1 MQKLAGNDQKK
12 PMAEVQRELRRLGH
26 RIEPVGGS
34 KDQWEA
40 GMWHMDKEQWNL
52 LWTGEQWACGSLQ
65 ERTEE
70 TELRKWEPM
79 ARHQRVLMLLAGVS
93 LLLNRAESFNVTCVF
108 PHAGVRRVAGNAR
121 HRRSATRMPFLL
133 GAGGRQDN
141 GPRTGSDCSAP
152 GAAFDGAEMPDFGNQ
167 PRSWAAVTR
176 RSARTPTSA
185 QSSSTLRSTRS
196 SQLSQHAPRRRP

>member
-93 LLLNRAESFNVTCVF
+93 LFAWGTTMARELARIAALPVLLLM
-108 PHAGVRRVAGNAR
+108 VRRCR
-121 HRRSATRMPFLL
+121 TSATNHVR
-133 GAGGRQDN
+133 GQ
-141 GPRTGSDCSAP
+141 
-152 GAAFDGAEMPDFGNQ
+152 Q
-167 PRSWAAVTR
+167 
-176 RSARTPTSA
+176 
-185 QSSSTLRSTRS
+185 
-196 SQLSQHAPRRRP
+196 